1 MLGYMVNKSVV
12 THTGCVI
19 VCLLLLFSVWFHF
32 ISSLLFKAVQ
42 WHLYEVNWWHS
53 ADLPVSVG
61 SGHFRVSGF
70 IFVSNGVKIFR
81 MQSQEKSHETLLN
94 VHESTMFC
102 RQLSANTNW
111 CLKILHTAHIFV
123 AYFIICWYRAGS
135 ILVWPMAQCHWTAL
149 VILKQYLVLS
159 NGMILENLLEADI
172 KDNYFKSRSQA
183 GLRKLTFV
191 SCMCHLE
198 L

>member
-135 ILVWPMAQCHWTAL
+135 ILYMANGTVPL
-149 VILKQYLVLS
+149 NSPS
-159 NGMILENLLEADI
+159 NIEAIFSVVKWHDFR
-172 KDNYFKSRSQA
+172 KPVRSRHK
-183 GLRKLTFV
+183 R
-191 SCMCHLE
+191 
-198 L
+198 